1 MKDEVH
7 DELLTRL
14 KPRWWTRLVQFIEE
28 AIEAPEDM
36 LLRNPAFALVFSAPA
51 ALVFLIFG
59 MRAVWGTLYVDDV
72 IIFTVLIAI
81 IPPGIFQYIRYKD
94 INKIEERFPDFM
106 LEMAELNRAGMT
118 LPHALGVVAK
128 GEYDALTPEIKRMD
142 AMVSWGIPFGQA
154 LQNFARRKKT
164 LMIQRS
170 VSMIIQAER
179 AGANIPDILESTAKD
194 ARGSKVIENERR
206 GSMFLYVVI
215 SYMAFFVFLLI
226 VWILSTAFIPVMA
239 EAAEA
244 AALAGPGV
252 GFLAVFDP
260 AIFTRL
266 FFHAAVIQAFTSG
279 LVAGKIGGEGI
290 TAGLKHS
297 VILMIVAYVV
307 FMFIR

>member
-1 MKDEVH
+1 MKGKVQ
-7 DELLTRL
+7 DELLTML

-28 AIEAPEDM
+28 VIEAPEDM
-36 LLRNPAFALVFSAPA
+36 LLRNPAFALVFSVPA
-51 ALVFLIFG
+51 ALVFLIFS
-59 MRAVWGTLYVDDV
+59 MRVVWGTPQVDDA

-94 INKIEERFPDFM
+94 ISKIEERFPDFM
-106 LEMAELNRAGMT
+106 LEIAELNRAGMT

-142 AMVSWGIPFGQA
+142 AMVSWGISFERA

-170 VSMIIQAER
+170 VSMITQAER

-194 ARGSKVIENERR
+194 ARGSKVIEDERR

-215 SYMAFFVFLLI
+215 SYMAFFVFLFI
-226 VWILSTAFIPVMA
+226 VWILSTVFMPVMA
-239 EAAEA
+239 EAG
-244 AALAGPGV
+244 ALAGPGV
-252 GFLAVFDP
+252 GLLVGFDP
-260 AIFTRL
+260 AIYTRL

-279 LVAGKIGGEGI
+279 LVAGKLGGSGI

-297 VILMIVAYVV
+297 VILMIIAYVV
-307 FMFIR
+307 FAFIR

>member
-1 MKDEVH
+1 MKDEVQ

-14 KPRWWTRLVQFIEE
+14 KPRWWTKLVRFIKE

-36 LLRNPAFALVFSAPA
+36 LLRNPAFALVFSVPA

-59 MRAVWGTLYVDDV
+59 MQVVWGTPKVDDV

-128 GEYDALTPEIKRMD
+128 GEYDALTPEIRRMD
-142 AMVSWGIPFGQA
+142 AMISWGIPFGQA

-170 VSMIIQAER
+170 VSMITQAER
-179 AGANIPDILESTAKD
+179 AGANIPDILESTAKY
-194 ARGSKVIENERR
+194 ARGSKVIEDERR

-226 VWILSTAFIPVMA
+226 VWILSTVFIPVMA
-239 EAAEA
+239 EAG
-244 AALAGPGV
+244 ALAGPGV
-252 GFLAVFDP
+252 GFLAGFDP
-260 AIFTRL
+260 AIYTRL

-279 LVAGKIGGEGI
+279 LVAGKIGGGGI

-297 VILMIVAYVV
+297 VILMIFAYVV
-307 FMFIR
+307 FAFIR